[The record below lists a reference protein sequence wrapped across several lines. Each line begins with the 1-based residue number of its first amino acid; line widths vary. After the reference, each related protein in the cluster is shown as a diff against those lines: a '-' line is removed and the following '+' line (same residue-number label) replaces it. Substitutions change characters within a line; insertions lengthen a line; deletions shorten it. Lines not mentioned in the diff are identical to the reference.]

1 MIIFHNFEHSSL
13 PALLIKQQKT
23 TATEYATTCDTLI
36 ILRSSHVSHPLN
48 CPKTWE
54 KEPKELKA
62 LKNDQFH
69 NFEHYSL
76 PTSPIKQTKNKK
88 KKLGKIATA
97 CDTLMILCSSIISQ
111 PSTRPETWGKHL
123 KMLKTKFFFVSL
135 SKPIC
140 QVR

>member
-23 TATEYATTCDTLI
+23 TTTEHATTCDTPI
-36 ILRSSHVSHPLN
+36 ILRSSHISHPLN
-48 CPKTWE
+48 CPKTLE

-69 NFEHYSL
+69 KYYSL

-88 KKLGKIATA
+88 NKLGKIATA
-97 CDTLMILCSSIISQ
+97 CDTLMILCSSIISHS
-111 PSTRPETWGKHL
+111 STSPKTWGKHL
-123 KMLKTKFFFVSL
+123 KMLKTKFFS
-135 SKPIC
+135 
-140 QVR
+140 